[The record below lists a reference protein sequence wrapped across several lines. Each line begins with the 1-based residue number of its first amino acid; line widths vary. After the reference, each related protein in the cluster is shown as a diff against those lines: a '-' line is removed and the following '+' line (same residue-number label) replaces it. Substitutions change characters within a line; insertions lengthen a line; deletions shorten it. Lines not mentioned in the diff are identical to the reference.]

1 MTQVLLSESMQIPP
15 LPGRAASPRMERLS
29 FRLGARPPRADGG
42 DTWPHAELA
51 AIAARLAPHL
61 AGAAPAEW
69 APWLGQA
76 LTLGGTHWHSVETVT
91 GPVWLIATVLHDGAE
106 EGHALLTID
115 PAHGGP
121 AMASHLAAARLD
133 AMIRTAGT
141 LCHTVNNALTALLGN
156 AEMLAETEN
165 LPEDALA
172 SARLVLRAG
181 ERLDDLTRRTLRLGR
196 ARHPAPGRC
205 DPAARLAD
213 LVARLHG
220 DKPPGRQVQLSAQQ
234 ELGVLLVDP
243 AAFESAVEHLLRNAM
258 SAAGP
263 AGQVRL
269 RAEREDESAWPDFAW
284 LRLTVEDDGP
294 GLPAAELDVL
304 GGGFLGPS
312 KSGGVHPLG
321 LASVRAFTT
330 ALGGTLQ
337 GAARPGGGTII
348 TLRLPVLTAS
358 QVDRPGRMR
367 D

>member
-1 MTQVLLSESMQIPP
+1 MTHALLSETMQIPS
-15 LPGRAASPRMERLS
+15 LPGGAASPRVERLS
-29 FRLGARPPRADGG
+29 FRLGARQPRADGG
-42 DTWPHAELA
+42 DTWPHAE
-51 AIAARLAPHL
+51 IATVTAQLTPHL
-61 AGAAPAEW
+61 AGAASAEW
-69 APWLGQA
+69 VPWLGQA
-76 LTLGGTHWHSVETVT
+76 LTLGGTHWHGVETAA
-91 GPVWLIATVLHDGAE
+91 GPVWLIATALHDGTE
-106 EGHALLTID
+106 EGYALLTID
-115 PAHGGP
+115 PARGE
-121 AMASHLAAARLD
+121 ATMASRLAAARLD

-205 DPAARLAD
+205 DPATRLAD
-213 LVARLHG
+213 LVARLHE
-220 DKPPGRQVQLSAQQ
+220 DKPVGRQVQLSAQQ
-234 ELGVLLVDP
+234 ELGVLLAEP

-263 AGQVRL
+263 AGQVGL
-269 RAEREDESAWPDFAW
+269 RAEREDVSAWPDFAW

-294 GLPAAELDVL
+294 GLPAAELDFP

-312 KSGGVHPLG
+312 KPGGMHPLG

-337 GAARPGGGTII
+337 GQTRPGGGTII

-358 QVDRPGRMR
+358 RFDRPGRMR